1 MTTLESILN
10 TLGSSAST
18 KNEYGV
24 TIMNTS
30 NNASSMVFK
39 PLNTTKSDTIE
50 LLKVIDTNINELLP
64 NNNQQLGQFV
74 KKQFYKEQLSTNA
87 DIEVQI
93 SLIKGNIDSSNY
105 KILNLTDRLK
115 KEKNNTLKSEQI
127 NDILSNQIDALT
139 VILDGFGTQ
148 LSILIQKQID
158 ESVLK
163 SSLEAQNQGFKAQ
176 IEALLKQIESLN
188 TTIVGLMQQLGAQMN
203 QTINY
208 RPISAPKGYYG
219 YYIAPT
225 IDGPVTREY
234 GGDYNRSDYDR

>member
-24 TIMNTS
+24 TNIGTS
-30 NNASSMVFK
+30 NDVSSMVFK
-39 PLNTTKSDTIE
+39 PLNNTKSDTIE

-64 NNNQQLGQFV
+64 VNNQQIGQFV
-74 KKQFYKEQLSTNA
+74 KKQFYNEQLVTNT
-87 DIEVQI
+87 DLEKQI
-93 SLIKGNIDSSNY
+93 ALIKGNIDTSNY
-105 KILNLTDRLK
+105 KILNLTDTLK

-127 NDILSNQIDALT
+127 NDVLSNQIDALT
-139 VILDGFGTQ
+139 FILDGFGAQ

-188 TTIVGLMQQLGAQMN
+188 TIIIGLMQQLGAQMN

-208 RPISAPKGYYG
+208 TPISAPRGYYG

-225 IDGPVTREY
+225 IDGGDLRQY
-234 GGDYNRSDYDR
+234 RSDYNR